1 VELKVYFYILKRKWW
16 IVVPTFLVTVVA
28 TIALTFSQQP
38 VYRASATYVVTP
50 SKTFG
55 TTESFI
61 RGLDLL
67 SRRAEIAAT
76 YVEVASS
83 HLIRKAA
90 ADALQLTG
98 RQRRDLRI
106 EAALVE
112 GTNVIRI
119 TVESTSP
126 AVARDMANMV
136 GLKTIEYV
144 QTLYETYGLK
154 PLDTAN
160 LPKSPSKPRKVFN
173 LGLASVLGLFLG
185 VGLAFL
191 ADYLESPVQPAPTAS
206 LLDPDTG
213 VHSKHYFLQRLS
225 EEMSRAK
232 RHRYALS
239 VAVITFEWLG
249 APARLSRRVRV
260 ELLRRIATLL
270 KKHARP
276 EDTLAYL
283 GGSTFGILLPDMSIE
298 EAQKLLTRLQT
309 RISWTPLDLERSG
322 MQISASS
329 YLGLAAYQYNG
340 ASRDDL
346 LAQAYEALQ
355 AARAEGYG
363 SLQIAKAERQPE
375 TNGQDDDSM

>member
-1 VELKVYFYILKRKWW
+1 MELKVYLYILKRKWW

-126 AVARDMANMV
+126 
-136 GLKTIEYV
+136 
-144 QTLYETYGLK
+144 
-154 PLDTAN
+154 
-160 LPKSPSKPRKVFN
+160 
-173 LGLASVLGLFLG
+173 
-185 VGLAFL
+185 
-191 ADYLESPVQPAPTAS
+191 
-206 LLDPDTG
+206 
-213 VHSKHYFLQRLS
+213 
-225 EEMSRAK
+225 
-232 RHRYALS
+232 
-239 VAVITFEWLG
+239 
-249 APARLSRRVRV
+249 
-260 ELLRRIATLL
+260 
-270 KKHARP
+270 
-276 EDTLAYL
+276 
-283 GGSTFGILLPDMSIE
+283 
-298 EAQKLLTRLQT
+298 
-309 RISWTPLDLERSG
+309 
-322 MQISASS
+322 
-329 YLGLAAYQYNG
+329 
-340 ASRDDL
+340 
-346 LAQAYEALQ
+346 
-355 AARAEGYG
+355 
-363 SLQIAKAERQPE
+363 
-375 TNGQDDDSM
+375 